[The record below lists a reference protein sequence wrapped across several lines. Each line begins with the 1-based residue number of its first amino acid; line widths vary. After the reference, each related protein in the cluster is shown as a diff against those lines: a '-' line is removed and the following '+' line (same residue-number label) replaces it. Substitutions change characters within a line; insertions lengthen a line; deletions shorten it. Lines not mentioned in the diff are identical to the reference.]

1 MIDGLPGALLYFFG
15 SNLISWCARKQATVS
30 RSSTEAEY
38 KAMANA
44 TANIMWI
51 HKLLDELGIPHP
63 KEARLWRDNI
73 GANSLFGWLVAG
85 G

>member
-1 MIDGLPGALLYFFG
+1 
-15 SNLISWCARKQATVS
+15 
-30 RSSTEAEY
+30 
-38 KAMANA
+38 MANA
-44 TANIMWI
+44 TTNIMWI

-63 KEARLWRDNI
+63 KEARLWCDNI